1 MIDSDT
7 AEGQAALIR
16 ELATRLQVPVL
27 ADLAACPAG
36 AAAVLSVGS
45 AARREELEREAAA
58 AGRSLPALAHA
69 DTTLGRFVSIG
80 SGTLISPGARVTG
93 NVAVG
98 RCCQIHTNAVFSHD
112 DVLGTDNRD
121 LCRELWSTGN
131 FHPWLGVLR

>member
-7 AEGQAALIR
+7 AESQAALIR

-27 ADLAACPAG
+27 ADLAACPAD
-36 AAAVLSVGS
+36 AAVVLSVGS

-69 DTTLGRFVSIG
+69 DTTLGRFLSIG

-98 RCCQIHTNAVFSHD
+98 RCCQVHTNAVLSHD
-112 DVLGTDNRD
+112 DVLGKCNRN
-121 LCRELWSTGN
+121 LYS
-131 FHPWLGVLR
+131 GV